1 MLLLVDML
9 NSKITIFKKNILL
22 KSPTVDDVG
31 GLFIKN
37 KKELKQKRKKS
48 NIIAIIDSL

>member
-1 MLLLVDML
+1 MPIVLMDLV
-9 NSKITIFKKNILL
+9 SLL